1 MIRALVVDDEP
12 LAREGLVLRLKD
24 EPDVTIVGEAGD
36 GRSAIEALR
45 ALAPDLV
52 FLDVQMPDLDGFG
65 VLREAALER
74 LPAIIFVTAH
84 ERHALRAFEV
94 SALDYLLKPV
104 AEERLAEA
112 LTKARAALK
121 DQGGPDDRVA
131 RLLDY
136 LDQDVD
142 LGPGHGVPRFARRLV
157 AKDRDRYLLLPVED
171 IAWIA
176 AAGNYAEIHATG
188 GRVALVR
195 ATLAE
200 LEQRLD
206 PAEFARIHRSTLV
219 RLARAREL
227 RPDAHGDFDLVLDDG
242 TILAVG
248 RAYRGRVLG

>member
-12 LAREGLVLRLKD
+12 LAREGLVLRLKG
-24 EPDVTIVGEAGD
+24 ESDVTIVGEAGD
-36 GRSAIEALR
+36 GRSAVEALR

-74 LPAIIFVTAH
+74 LPEIIFVTAH

-94 SALDYLLKPV
+94 NALDYLLKPV
-104 AEERLAEA
+104 AEERLSEA
-112 LTKARAALK
+112 LTKARAALA
-121 DQGGPDDRVA
+121 D
-131 RLLDY
+131 
-136 LDQDVD
+136 
-142 LGPGHGVPRFARRLV
+142 PGRGAPRFARRLV

-171 IAWIA
+171 IAFIA

-242 TILAVG
+242 TTLAVG
-248 RAYRGRVLG
+248 RAYRGRLLG